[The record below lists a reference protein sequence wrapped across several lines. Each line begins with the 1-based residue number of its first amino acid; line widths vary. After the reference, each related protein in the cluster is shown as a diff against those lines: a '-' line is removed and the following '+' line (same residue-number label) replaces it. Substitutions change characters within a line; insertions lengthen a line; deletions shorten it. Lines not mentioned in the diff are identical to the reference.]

1 MSRWTGGL
9 GPLRTLA
16 ARIGGVSG
24 APASG
29 PVVHLGPDA
38 GGSADLSAAVDAL
51 RQENPDHATV
61 IVTTD
66 SAGARSLWRRLAS
79 ALDGLKQDG
88 VTAVRLVWAGAGAD
102 LPDRPAPARRICEDW
117 QVQVLAPAGPVVV
130 APGGALFAPP
140 GPDGTGGWW
149 RFSPGLHARPL
160 GLRHPVPS
168 WEDAA
173 LHLTSDAVAGYA
185 VEPIPAG
192 VHIRRAEPLPDTG
205 QAVGASIPVDGQRL
219 AVVVGVPGTAPVGAE
234 ALTELLTRLP
244 PRARHAA
251 RLIPGD
257 ARDLLPTGQETAD
270 LLGAEVEIVSG
281 VPALLESADGMTT
294 EAVVLITADGEP
306 SWRPY
311 AEAVACLPGRD
322 GHAPPPRMVQWR
334 SPLAGAPSAD
344 GVLPLGDMWQVAVTR
359 AGLWVGPRE
368 DTRPG
373 GLGWS
378 LDPRRMVIDVG
389 VPGRELDDGLWP
401 VLDGFL
407 GKLEPTAVEQATL
420 HVRGVCTAQG
430 KRQIRRIAE
439 RHQLSLAHDEKTSG
453 ERTKTGARAMGP
465 EAEQARNRAS
475 AAAGGDAS
483 TEVPWHAS
491 PMSVRIRHIPP
502 PVPAASEGPAA
513 SRSPA
518 APAASAMRSAS
529 APGTPPASNT
539 SRAGVHAAASS
550 PASGAPATSGPPGA
564 LPPGFAEAFAASR
577 SVGKPLGRSV
587 PVSWSTPGGTPARE
601 PAGNSASPGR
611 PAAQTSTAPVAPVGP
626 SSEEATHSARPSSPP
641 GPPRPVAP
649 ERPPAVDPLPV
660 PDTSVPA
667 PATPV
672 RRTALPFPVGPM
684 HRSGPA
690 ERQALR
696 ALAGERWWQQQSAVT
711 STLTVMPG
719 GKDQNDA
726 VLADLIAVRSYLT
739 LDEGPLSRPWLE
751 QQLAAGSA
759 DAYPCLACQ
768 ASGLRR
774 LPSYRGIVVRDAG
787 TLSSRERAL
796 PPGTELS
803 EPGPVSTFVLEGAPA
818 ATGDR
823 YLIRSV
829 TGRRVRSLSA
839 PVTQGQQ
846 SEEIVFGP
854 GTRFRV
860 LGSVDRPGATTV
872 LLSEVAAGSPAARQ
886 GTQDALD
893 RDAREQLVQALDQL
907 PEAASAVP
915 WPARLSGLLPEHV
928 PHRDTTA

>member
-1 MSRWTGGL
+1 M
-9 GPLRTLA
+9 
-16 ARIGGVSG
+16 SG

-38 GGSADLSAAVDAL
+38 EGSDLSAAVDAL
-51 RQENPDHATV
+51 RQESPDHATV
-61 IVTTD
+61 IVTAD
-66 SAGARSLWRRLAS
+66 SAGARGLWRRLAS

-117 QVQVLAPAGPVVV
+117 QVHVLAPAGPVVV

-140 GPDGTGGWW
+140 GPDGAGGWW

-173 LHLTSDAVAGYA
+173 LHLTSEAVAGYA

-219 AVVVGVPGTAPVGAE
+219 ALVVGVPGTAPVGAE

-244 PRARHAA
+244 PRARHAT

-281 VPALLESADGMTT
+281 VPALLESADGTAK

-311 AEAVACLPGRD
+311 AEAVACLPGRG
-322 GHAPPPRMVQWR
+322 GHAPAPRIVQWR
-334 SPLAGAPSAD
+334 SPLTGVPDASAD

-378 LDPRRMVIDVG
+378 LDPQTMMIDVG

-407 GKLEPTAVEQATL
+407 GKLEPTAVAQATL

-439 RHQLSLAHDEKTSG
+439 RHQLLLAHDEKTSE
-453 ERTKTGARAMGP
+453 ERTETGARATAP
-465 EAEQARNRAS
+465 EAQQARNKAS

-491 PMSVRIRHIPP
+491 PMSVRIRHVPA
-502 PVPAASEGPAA
+502 PVPAASENPA
-513 SRSPA
+513 SGNPA
-518 APAASAMRSAS
+518 APAAPPTRSAS
-529 APGTPPASNT
+529 TPGTPPVSST
-539 SRAGVHAAASS
+539 SGAGVHTTPSAPVSAAPTT
-550 PASGAPATSGPPGA
+550 PAPRGA

-587 PVSWSTPGGTPARE
+587 PVSWSTPGATSAQE
-601 PAGNSASPGR
+601 PAGNPSSPGR
-611 PAAQTSTAPVAPVGP
+611 PAGQATADPVAPVGP
-626 SSEEATHSARPSSPP
+626 SSEEAAHSPRPSSPP

-649 ERPPAVDPLPV
+649 VRPPAADPLPV
-660 PDTSVPA
+660 PDTSVSVT
-667 PATPV
+667 ATPV
-672 RRTALPFPVGPM
+672 RRSAPPFPVGPM
-684 HRSGPA
+684 HRSGPT

-787 TLSSRERAL
+787 TLSSRAKAL

-803 EPGPVSTFVLEGAPA
+803 EQGPVSAFVLEGAPA

-829 TGRRVRSLSA
+829 TGRRVRSLTA

-860 LGSVDRPGATTV
+860 LGSVDRPDVTTV

-907 PEAASAVP
+907 PGTAATVP
-915 WPARLSGLLPEHV
+915 WPARLSGPLTEHV
-928 PHRDTTA
+928 PHRDTDT